1 MSHLVKSLLCLLAK
15 RNYVCLREQ
24 TAPHQFLHPPLNLHH
39 AGHPLMQ
46 FVFSSFFVKIAQLKA
61 SLVVD
66 WTFYIWKPQLSVKMI
81 LSYTSF
87 YEWVSSPLAS
97 ELLETKLKQDS

>member
-1 MSHLVKSLLCLLAK
+1 
-15 RNYVCLREQ
+15 
-24 TAPHQFLHPPLNLHH
+24 
-39 AGHPLMQ
+39 MQ
-46 FVFSSFFVKIAQLKA
+46 FVFSFFFVKIAQLKA